1 MAGANPN
8 NPNGV
13 EKGFQ
18 DALSKFKLRLS
29 AREYTSFKFTTL
41 KDLRQEI
48 LRIQAKQALKSECMN
63 LTRVEAFVEGFR
75 QFGEVVEVFLNTSE
89 FVALVWGPMKF
100 ILQVRLTTGLH
111 AGGPPRPNCLLWA
124 LSNGD
129 CWYPS
134 DFLGAEYWKTIDSNH
149 KIYDANHSFLLLGC
163 QQLYRGVRH
172 TTKRI
177 RGDCRVPSF
186 GGAVSCFI

>member
-63 LTRVEAFVEGFR
+63 LTRVEAFVEAFR

-100 ILQVRLTTGLH
+100 ILQVRLTTGLN
-111 AGGPPRPNCLLWA
+111 AGRAAKTKLPP
-124 LSNGD
+124 
-129 CWYPS
+129 
-134 DFLGAEYWKTIDSNH
+134 LGVEHGEIAGITPTFSGMTLT
-149 KIYDANHSFLLLGC
+149 KIYDANHFFLLLGC
-163 QQLYRGVRH
+163 EQLYRGVRH
-172 TTKRI
+172 TTKRV

-186 GGAVSCFI
+186 SGAVSCFIWQQWQ

>member
-29 AREYTSFKFTTL
+29 AREHTSFKFTTL

-89 FVALVWGPMKF
+89 FVAFVWGPMKF
-100 ILQVRLTTGLH
+100 ILQVRLTTGLNVGEGRQDQT
-111 AGGPPRPNCLLWA
+111 A
-124 LSNGD
+124 
-129 CWYPS
+129 
-134 DFLGAEYWKTIDSNH
+134 
-149 KIYDANHSFLLLGC
+149 
-163 QQLYRGVRH
+163 
-172 TTKRI
+172 
-177 RGDCRVPSF
+177 SF
-186 GGAVSCFI
+186 GR

>member
-29 AREYTSFKFTTL
+29 PREYASFKFTTL
-41 KDLRQEI
+41 KDLRQEV

-89 FVALVWGPMKF
+89 FVAFVWVPMKF
-100 ILQVRLTTGLH
+100 ILQVRLATGLTARRAAKTQVTPLGVEGEI
-111 AGGPPRPNCLLWA
+111 AGITPT
-124 LSNGD
+124 
-129 CWYPS
+129 
-134 DFLGAEYWKTIDSNH
+134 FLGMSARGLLTLTIRYMRYMMLT
-149 KIYDANHSFLLLGC
+149 I
-163 QQLYRGVRH
+163 
-172 TTKRI
+172 
-177 RGDCRVPSF
+177 PS
-186 GGAVSCFI
+186 CY

>member
-8 NPNGV
+8 NPNGA

-29 AREYTSFKFTTL
+29 AREHTSFKFTTL

-89 FVALVWGPMKF
+89 FVAFVWGPMKF
-100 ILQVRLTTGLH
+100 ILQVRLTTGLN

-124 LSNGD
+124 LSIERLLV
-129 CWYPS
+129 S
-134 DFLGAEYWKTIDSNH
+134 LRTFLGISAGRLLTLTIRYMMLT
-149 KIYDANHSFLLLGC
+149 I
-163 QQLYRGVRH
+163 
-172 TTKRI
+172 
-177 RGDCRVPSF
+177 PS
-186 GGAVSCFI
+186 CY

>member
-8 NPNGV
+8 NPNGI

-100 ILQVRLTTGLH
+100 ILQVRLTTWIECRAAKTKLAPLAVEHGEI
-111 AGGPPRPNCLLWA
+111 AGITPT
-124 LSNGD
+124 
-129 CWYPS
+129 
-134 DFLGAEYWKTIDSNH
+134 FLRMSA
-149 KIYDANHSFLLLGC
+149 
-163 QQLYRGVRH
+163 
-172 TTKRI
+172 
-177 RGDCRVPSF
+177 
-186 GGAVSCFI
+186 